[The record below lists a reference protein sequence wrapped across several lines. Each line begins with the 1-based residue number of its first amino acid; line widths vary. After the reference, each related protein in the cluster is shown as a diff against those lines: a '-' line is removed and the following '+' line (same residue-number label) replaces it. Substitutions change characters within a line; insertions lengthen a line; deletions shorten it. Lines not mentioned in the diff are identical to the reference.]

1 VAGMITAEYL
11 EELEYEKLMEKE
23 KEKDEK
29 SD

>member
-1 VAGMITAEYL
+1 MAGMITAEYL

>member
-1 VAGMITAEYL
+1 MITAEYL

>member
-1 VAGMITAEYL
+1 MITAEYL

-23 KEKDEK
+23 KDEK